1 MTKPQILVVEDEIII
16 AMDIQGNLIKLG
28 YEAPTIVSTGEA
40 AIEKTEKLQPDLIL
54 MDIKLNGDM
63 DGIDAA
69 KEIRERFD
77 IPVAFLTAYAD
88 EMTLRR
94 AKATDPIGILLKPFR
109 ERDFR
114 SFIKMALEKCNI
126 EKD

>member
-1 MTKPQILVVEDEIII
+1 MTKPQILIVEDEIII

-28 YEAPTIVSTGEA
+28 YEAPTIVSSGQA

-54 MDIKLNGDM
+54 MDIKLNGEM

-69 KEIRERFD
+69 KEIRERFN

-109 ERDFR
+109 EREFR
-114 SFIKMALEKCNI
+114 SFIKMALKKCNI